1 MPEKKPGRTVKRKAR
16 GSTLSLAFVA
26 LDLETTGL
34 SHSQDAVIEIGAVAR
49 DGAGKR
55 EEFRTFVQAGRKIP
69 MPVKKL
75 TGITESDL
83 EGAPELE
90 EAVRLLA
97 DFAGERPV
105 VLHNAAFDLGFLK
118 DGWTPQ
124 AEVWDTL
131 DLARAAFPGLRSH
144 SLEYLSR
151 FFGFHPGR
159 SHRALDDAA
168 ATADLFVFVCRALHN
183 LGEEAL
189 SSLRAVG
196 PGPYRRLLEALSEE
210 ARRSGLPGPDSGT
223 NTGEWREAVRVGRR
237 PDGRKPRAK
246 PIESLDGVFGQGG
259 TLAQAMG
266 QGFEQRVEQE
276 AIAGEI
282 ERALKDDLFLA
293 VEAGTGVGKSLAY
306 LVPAAIWA
314 RRNRER
320 VVISTYTRNLQEQL
334 FYKDIPLA
342 ASAAGDFR
350 AALLKGRNNYL
361 CWRKWREAVQ
371 YPDLML
377 GERERAEAMI
387 LAYWAEGT
395 EAGDISEH
403 GGFNPGR
410 APALWSKLSADASTC
425 QGGRCPY
432 YRRCFLFRARR
443 AAQEA
448 ELVVINHSLLFSD
461 LASQN
466 RILPE
471 YQRLVFDEAH
481 NLEQVATDYLGF
493 SINRWEVH
501 NFLQGLY
508 SRRGGESGLVPKLGQ
523 WLGSSRSQTAAGAWR
538 ASMLELGETV
548 LEGGKLADRL
558 FHSDWHQRSGSGE
571 KARYRKGDSLQTE
584 LLEASSGLA
593 ENLSLL
599 ADKLGVFYDWLSQA
613 GGLDKEEQE
622 TFADQLYQAGQ
633 QAAGLAANLCRL
645 AAAEDKGYVFWA
657 EFREQGLILAA
668 GPLDVGRVIAERLH
682 PGLKTLVYTSA
693 TLSVDGRFDYF
704 LERSGLSL
712 ADRDRVA
719 QKLLKSPFDY
729 QSQAGLAVV
738 NFLPSPRERDFN
750 EQVSRLIEEM
760 LRRLKRG
767 TLVLFTSFDLLHRC
781 YWRLAKAGIPALAQG
796 LDGSPAQILETARRT
811 PGTIVLGTNSFWEGV
826 DLPGQSLELLVITK
840 LPFSVP
846 TEPLV
851 EARCQAIEQSGGSA
865 FHRYLLPEAVIR
877 LRQGFGR
884 LIRHRT
890 DRGLAVLCDSR
901 AVTSDYGRVFLRS
914 LPEMPTDICRDQD
927 DLWRSLSFLEEAPD
941 AVDIHPDKG

>member
-1 MPEKKPGRTVKRKAR
+1 VAP
-16 GSTLSLAFVA
+16 LAFVA

-34 SHSQDAVIEIGAVAR
+34 SHSQDAVIEIGAVAA
-49 DGAGKR
+49 DGSGRR

-75 TGITESDL
+75 TGISESDL
-83 EGAPELE
+83 QGAPDLE
-90 EAVRLLA
+90 EAVRLFS
-97 DFAGERPV
+97 DFVGDRPV
-105 VLHNAAFDLGFLK
+105 VLHNAAFDLGFLE
-118 DGWTPQ
+118 DGWAPKSD
-124 AEVWDTL
+124 VWDTL

-159 SHRALDDAA
+159 SHRALEDAT
-168 ATADLFVFVCRALHN
+168 ATADLFHLVCSAMN
-183 LGEEAL
+183 GLGEEAL
-189 SSLRAVG
+189 SSLRAVC
-196 PGPYRRLLEALSEE
+196 PASYRRLLDILSEG
-210 ARRSGLPGPDSGT
+210 ARRSGPPGPDARTES
-223 NTGEWREAVRVGRR
+223 GEWLEAVRVGRR
-237 PDGRKPRAK
+237 PEGRRPRAK
-246 PIESLDGVFGQGG
+246 PVDSLDGVFGQDG
-259 TLAQAMG
+259 TLSQAMG

-306 LVPAAIWA
+306 LLPTAIWA
-314 RRNRER
+314 RRNGER

-334 FYKDIPLA
+334 FYKDMPLA

-377 GERERAEAMI
+377 GDRERAEAMI

-410 APALWSKLSADASTC
+410 TPALWAKLSADAFTC
-425 QGGRCPY
+425 QGGRCPHH
-432 YRRCFLFRARR
+432 RRCFLFRARR

-461 LASQN
+461 LASQS
-466 RILPE
+466 RILPD

-501 NFLQGLY
+501 YYLQGLY
-508 SRRGGESGLVPKLGQ
+508 SRRGGESGLVPKLVQ
-523 WLGSSRSQTAAGAWR
+523 WLGSGRSRADAGAWR
-538 ASMLELGETV
+538 ASMLELVETV
-548 LEGGKLADRL
+548 LESGKLADRL
-558 FHSDWHQRSGSGE
+558 FHSDWHQKAGSGE
-571 KARYRKGDSLQTE
+571 KARFKKGDSLQME
-584 LLEASSGLA
+584 LQEASGGLV
-593 ENLSLL
+593 ECLSLL
-599 ADKLGVFYDWLSQA
+599 ADKLGIFYEWLSQA
-613 GGLDKEEQE
+613 GGLEKEEQE
-622 TFADQLYQAGQ
+622 TFADQLYLAGQ
-633 QAAGLAANLCRL
+633 QAAGLAATMSRL
-645 AAAEDKGYVFWA
+645 AAAEDRGFVFWA

-668 GPLDVGRVIAERLH
+668 GPLEVGRVIADRMH

-693 TLSVDGRFDYF
+693 TLSVDGKFDYF

-729 QSQAGLAVV
+729 QSQAGLAVAS
-738 NFLPSPRERDFN
+738 FLPSPRERDFN
-750 EQVSRLIEEM
+750 EQVARLIEEM
-760 LRRLKRG
+760 LKRLKRG

-846 TEPLV
+846 SEPLV
-851 EARCQAIEQSGGSA
+851 EARCQAIEQAGGSA

-884 LIRHRT
+884 LIRHKT
-890 DRGLAVLCDSR
+890 DRGLAVLCDTR
-901 AVTSDYGRVFLRS
+901 VVTSDYGRVFLRS
-914 LPEMPTDICRDQD
+914 LPEMPTDICRVPD
-927 DLWRSLSFLEEAPD
+927 DLWRSLSYLEGPPAP
-941 AVDIHPDKG
+941 VDIRPDKG

>member
-1 MPEKKPGRTVKRKAR
+1 M
-16 GSTLSLAFVA
+16 SLAFVA

-34 SHSQDAVIEIGAVAR
+34 SHSQDAVIEMGAVAM
-49 DGAGKR
+49 GGTGKR
-55 EEFRTFVQAGRKIP
+55 EEFRTFVRAGRKIP

-83 EGAPELE
+83 EGAPQLE
-90 EAVRLLA
+90 EAVRLFS
-97 DFAGERPV
+97 DFVGERPV
-105 VLHNAAFDLGFLK
+105 VLHNAAFDLGFLEAEWK
-118 DGWTPQ
+118 PQ
-124 AEVWDTL
+124 SDVWDTL
-131 DLARAAFPGLRSH
+131 DLARAVFPGLRSH

-151 FFGFHPGR
+151 YFGFHPGR
-159 SHRALDDAA
+159 SHRALEDAK
-168 ATADLFVFVCRALHN
+168 ATADLFNLVCRALQG
-183 LGEEAL
+183 LEEEAL

-196 PGPYRRLLEALSEE
+196 PASYRRLFDILSEQ
-210 ARRSGLPGPDSGT
+210 ARRSGPPGPDSIT
-223 NTGEWREAVRVGRR
+223 KAGEWREAVSVGRR
-237 PDGRKPRAK
+237 PEGRRPRAK
-246 PIESLDGVFGQGG
+246 PVESLDSVFGQRG

-276 AIAGEI
+276 SIAREI
-282 ERALKDDLFLA
+282 ERALSDDLFLT

-306 LVPAAIWA
+306 LIPAAIWA
-314 RRNRER
+314 RGNRER

-342 ASAAGDFR
+342 AAAAGDFR

-377 GERERAEAMI
+377 GDRERAEAMI

-395 EAGDISEH
+395 ESGDISEH

-410 APALWSKLSADASTC
+410 APALWAKLSADAFTC
-425 QGGRCPY
+425 QGGRCPHH
-432 YRRCFLFRARR
+432 RRCFLFRARR

-466 RILPE
+466 RILPD

-501 NFLQGLY
+501 HFLQGLY
-508 SRRGGESGLVPKLGQ
+508 SRRGGESGLVSKMGE
-523 WLGSSRSQTAAGAWR
+523 WLGASRGQEAVGAWR

-548 LEGGKLADRL
+548 LEAGKLADRL
-558 FHSDWHQRSGSGE
+558 FHSDWHQKAGSGG
-571 KARYRKGDSLQTE
+571 KARYKNGGSLQME
-584 LLEASSGLA
+584 LQEASSGLV
-593 ENLSLL
+593 EILNLL
-599 ADKLGVFYDWLSQA
+599 AEKLDVFYDWLSQA
-613 GGLDKEEQE
+613 GGLDREEQE
-622 TFADQLYQAGQ
+622 TFADQLYLAGQ
-633 QAAGLAANLCRL
+633 QAAGLAATLARL
-645 AAAEDKGYVFWA
+645 TAAEDRGFVFWA

-668 GPLDVGRVIAERLH
+668 GPLEVGRVIAERMH

-693 TLSVDGRFDYF
+693 TLSVDGKFDYF

-729 QSQAGLAVV
+729 QSQAGLAVAS
-738 NFLPSPRERDFN
+738 FLPSPRDRDFN
-750 EQVSRLIEEM
+750 EQVARLIEEM
-760 LRRLKRG
+760 LKRLKRG

-851 EARCQAIEQSGGSA
+851 EARCQAIEQAGGSA

-884 LIRHRT
+884 LIRHKT
-890 DRGLAVLCDSR
+890 DRGLAVLCDTR
-901 AVTSDYGRVFLRS
+901 VVTNDYGRIFLRS
-914 LPEMPTDICRDQD
+914 LPEMPTDICLAPE
-927 DLWRSLSFLEEAPD
+927 DLWQTLSYLDEPPD
-941 AVDIHPDKG
+941 PVDIRQDKG